1 MATYEHILVDRQ
13 DGVVTL
19 TFNHPENLNAMTT
32 AMGDEVTEVVH
43 ALNQDH
49 SARVLILTG
58 AGRAFC
64 AGGAKGTLQSRTTGA
79 KSANTEAPKTF
90 YKRFL
95 SLRQLEIPTIA
106 AINGPAVGAGFCVA
120 LACDMRVAAANA
132 RMGLNFVR
140 LGIHPGMA
148 ATFTTPRI
156 VGMAKAC
163 EVIFTGRLYTG
174 EEAFAMGLVNRV
186 VPQEKVMEE
195 AMSLAQEIA
204 TNSAPIAVR
213 LAKRALYKNDADLL
227 DAAIE
232 VESEYQ
238 AYTWTTEDAKE
249 GIAAMTEKRAPKFQ
263 GK

>member
-1 MATYEHILVDRQ
+1 MAYEHILVERH
-13 DGVVTL
+13 DGIITL
-19 TFNHPENLNAMTT
+19 TLNHPENLNAMS
-32 AMGDEVTEVVH
+32 AEMGDEVTHLVGTLKED
-43 ALNQDH
+43 QD
-49 SARVLILTG
+49 ARVLVLTG

-64 AGGAKGTLQSRTTGA
+64 AGGTKGNLQSRTTGT
-79 KSANTEAPKTF
+79 NREPPKLF
-90 YKRFL
+90 YKKFL
-95 SLRQLEIPTIA
+95 ALRQLEIPTIA

-120 LACDMRVAAANA
+120 LACDMRVAAATA

-148 ATFTTPRI
+148 GTYTTPRI

-186 VPQEKVMEE
+186 VAQEKVLEE
-195 AMSLAQEIA
+195 ALSLAREIA

-227 DAAIE
+227 EAAIE

-249 GIAAMTEKRAPKFQ
+249 GITAMTEKRAPKFQ

>member
-1 MATYEHILVDRQ
+1 MPYEHIVVDHQ
-13 DGVVTL
+13 DGIVTL
-19 TFNHPENLNAMTT
+19 TLNHPENLNAMT
-32 AMGDEVTEVVH
+32 AEMGDEVTDVMRT
-43 ALNQDH
+43 LNQDQ

-58 AGRAFC
+58 AGRAFS
-64 AGGAKGTLQSRTTGA
+64 AGGAKSTLQSRTT
-79 KSANTEAPKTF
+79 SRSTSTEAPKAF

-106 AINGPAVGAGFCVA
+106 AINGPAVGAGFCIA
-120 LACDMRVAAANA
+120 LACDMRIAAANA

-148 ATFTTPRI
+148 GTFTTPRI

-186 VPQEKVMEE
+186 VPAEKLMDETM
-195 AMSLAQEIA
+195 ALAHEIA
-204 TNSAPIAVR
+204 GNAPIALR
-213 LAKRALYKNDADLL
+213 LAKRALYKGDADLL
-227 DAAIE
+227 EAALE
-232 VESEYQ
+232 VESEHQ

-249 GIAAMTEKRAPKFQ
+249 GIAAMTEKRAPQFR
-263 GK
+263 GV

>member
-1 MATYEHILVDRQ
+1 MAAYEHILVDRR
-13 DGVVTL
+13 DGIITL
-19 TFNHPENLNAMTT
+19 TLNHPENLNAMS
-32 AMGDEVTEVVH
+32 AEMGDEVTNLVRTLKDDE
-43 ALNQDH
+43 
-49 SARVLILTG
+49 SARVLVLTG
-58 AGRAFC
+58 AGRAFS
-64 AGGAKGTLQSRTTGA
+64 AGGTKGNLQSRTVGG
-79 KSANTEAPKTF
+79 SNREAPKVF
-90 YKRFL
+90 YKKFL
-95 SLRQLEIPTIA
+95 TLRQLEIPTIA
-106 AINGPAVGAGFCVA
+106 AINGPAVGAGFCIA
-120 LACDMRVAAANA
+120 LACDMRVAAATA
-132 RMGLNFVR
+132 RMGLTFVR

-148 ATFTTPRI
+148 GTYTTPRI

-163 EVIFTGRLYTG
+163 EVIFTGKLYTG

-232 VESEYQ
+232 VESEHQ

-249 GIAAMTEKRAPKFQ
+249 GIAAMTEKRAP
-263 GK
+263 

>member
-1 MATYEHILVDRQ
+1 MATYEHILVDHQ
-13 DGVVTL
+13 DGIVTL
-19 TFNHPENLNAMTT
+19 TFNHPENLNAMTA
-32 AMGDEVTEVVH
+32 AMGDEVTDVVRT
-43 ALNQDH
+43 LNQDH

-64 AGGAKGTLQSRTTGA
+64 AGGAKGTLQSRTSGA

-174 EEAFAMGLVNRV
+174 EEAFTLGLVNRV
-186 VPQEKVMEE
+186 VPAEKLLDETMT
-195 AMSLAQEIA
+195 LAREIA
-204 TNSAPIAVR
+204 SNAPIAVR
-213 LAKRALYKNDADLL
+213 LAKRALYRGEADLL
-227 DAAIE
+227 EAAIE
-232 VESEYQ
+232 VESEHQ
-238 AYTWTTEDAKE
+238 AHTWTTEDAKE
-249 GIAAMTEKRAPKFQ
+249 GITAMTEKRAPKFR
-263 GK
+263 GV